1 MPRLLLALASAAVTA
16 PRADAQSITPKFA
29 WPTTAVAE
37 LQTTG
42 ASRTSAGGR
51 EDSSRYVTR
60 SRVAV
65 QPDARGLLITSGPT
79 QTIEGTIGGSTGG
92 PSIDGM
98 LKLVTRYL
106 VSTDGRFIGLTD
118 TMVLRRQ
125 VDSAAQPFLQQ
136 LAALPPQMREGLSG
150 MFSIATLNRQ
160 AERNWWQQTGALVSR
175 SWAPGDSALLQYAE
189 PLPTLPGAAIPFTQ
203 SIRYAGVVACPAGHA
218 GPTCWRFTS
227 QTTMDMSSM
236 RKGLLQSLKQMGI
249 EDESMLDQIPIP
261 RTSLSQILIYDSA
274 TARPLEITVQ
284 TTVESPG
291 APAMNV
297 PGTSMR
303 SDVVTRYIWK

>member
-1 MPRLLLALASAAVTA
+1 MRS
-16 PRADAQSITPKFA
+16 
-29 WPTTAVAE
+29 
-37 LQTTG
+37 TG
-42 ASRTSAGGR
+42 ISRTSLAGR
-51 EDSSRYVTR
+51 DDSSRYVTR
-60 SRVAV
+60 SRIAV
-65 QPDARGLLITSGPT
+65 QPDARGLLVSIGPT
-79 QTIEGTIGGSTGG
+79 QTIEGTVGGAAGG

-118 TMVLRRQ
+118 TVVLRRQ

-136 LAALPPQMREGLSG
+136 LAALPPQMREGFSS

-160 AERNWWQQTGALVSR
+160 AERSWWQQTGALVSR
-175 SWAPGDSALLQYAE
+175 SWAPGDSALLQYTE
-189 PLPTLPGAAIPFTQ
+189 PLPTLPGAEIPFTQ
-203 SIRYAGVVACPAGHA
+203 SLRYAGVVTCPAGHT

-227 QTTMDMSSM
+227 QTTMEMSSM
-236 RKGLLQSLKQMGI
+236 RKGLLQALKQMGI

-261 RTSLSQILIYDSA
+261 RTSLSQILIYDAA

-297 PGTSMR
+297 PGTNVR
-303 SDVVTRYIWK
+303 SDVVTRYVWK